1 MPDHLAEIN
10 KIIEEHQTIRRHVKL
25 LGESIGDH
33 EALLS
38 LQSARPDWI
47 PGQLDI
53 LSEKQNKL
61 TQTINFLSEG
71 LKNHF
76 AQEQRALPSGLGEF
90 LMRALILAHQEI
102 GKAIKEAKA
111 MAANTKLE
119 GLSREDL
126 MSQEAEM
133 QQKVGNLCHLIEEHT
148 NKEELMLEM
157 VQRTLKERA
166 SK

>member
-1 MPDHLAEIN
+1 MSDYLAEIN
-10 KIIEEHQTIRRHVKL
+10 KIIEEHQAIRRHVKL
-25 LGESIGDH
+25 VGESIGDQ

-47 PGQLDI
+47 PGRLEI

-76 AQEQRALPSGLGEF
+76 AKEEMFLPPVLGEF
-90 LMRALILAHQEI
+90 LMRALILEHREI
-102 GKAIKEAKA
+102 GKAIKEVRA

-126 MSQEAEM
+126 MSREAEI
-133 QQKVGNLCHLIEEHT
+133 QQKVGNLCNLIEEHA

-157 VQRTLKERA
+157 VQRALEEKALK
-166 SK
+166 